1 LTTTIDTLRAVL
13 RQELHDEDA
22 GAYRWVDD
30 VLDRHLTRAVREL
43 SLVLPREQ
51 KTALS
56 TTAGS
61 REVSIATLT
70 DLVRIEAVEYP
81 TGEWP
86 PSYAQFSVY
95 ETTLTLLVAGAPAGV
110 EGLNVLWG
118 SLHTLDVV
126 ASTIPTMAEDAVVM
140 GAAAYAALEWASFA
154 TNRANLTGVEAFE
167 SYREWGNERLEQCRE
182 ALRGFGR
189 AARVRQ
195 CSCTRRSVRPRA
207 TPCSGRRRRSRCA
220 R

>member
-13 RQELHDEDA
+13 RQELHHEDA

-30 VLDRHLTRAVREL
+30 VLDRHLTRAMREL

-56 TTAGS
+56 TTPGS
-61 REVSIATLT
+61 REVSIVTLT

-81 TGEWP
+81 TSEWP
-86 PSYAQFSVY
+86 PCYAQFALF

-110 EGLNVLWG
+110 ESLNVFWG
-118 SLHTLDVV
+118 SLHTLDAVT
-126 ASTIPTMAEDAVVM
+126 STLPAPAEDTVVT

-154 TNRANLTGVEAFE
+154 TNRANVAGAEAFE
-167 SYREWGNERLEQCRE
+167 SYRDWGNERLRQFHK

-189 AARVRQ
+189 AARL
-195 CSCTRRSVRPRA
+195 RPSSLY
-207 TPCSGRRRRSRCA
+207 TPERPAA
-220 R
+220 RDTVQWQA